1 MYVYTLATNYTIK
14 DDLALPILLALTLKG
29 GLQAKHTMLI
39 LLLNTVLAIKFRILH
54 VMQAL
59 YQLRHILSLLESV
72 FFSITNY
79 KVNLSTRSKPS
90 I

>member
-1 MYVYTLATNYTIK
+1 MYVYRLAAYTVK
-14 DDLALPILLALTLKG
+14 DDLALPILLALTLKE
-29 GLQAKHTMLI
+29 LQTKHTMLI
-39 LLLNTVLAIKFRILH
+39 FTFKYSTDNQILH
-54 VMQAL
+54 VMQAACMNQ
-59 YQLRHILSLLESV
+59 Y